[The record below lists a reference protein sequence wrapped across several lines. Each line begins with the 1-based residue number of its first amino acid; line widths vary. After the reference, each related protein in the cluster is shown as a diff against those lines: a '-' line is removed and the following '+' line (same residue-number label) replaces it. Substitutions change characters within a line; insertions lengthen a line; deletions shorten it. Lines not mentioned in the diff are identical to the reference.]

1 MLAAAAG
8 WNALPGTSLTGPL
21 MAAAVAAGIA
31 AATAQL
37 VLRVVAP
44 TLVAAG
50 VVAVATAAAVMAV
63 RLGAGSIAA
72 ATASAA
78 VAIVGAPLLP
88 RVALRLAGLPRPVV
102 PADGSELTDDDA
114 GLPAAELAERGDLA
128 RGYLAGL
135 TGGAAA
141 IASVG
146 ALFAASGGGWFGP
159 VFAAVTAV
167 VLLLR
172 ARGYADAAPARTAL
186 GAAVATAVGL
196 AVILSAPG
204 FTAAPL
210 ACVVLLLG
218 AAAGIAALDASTR
231 GPPLRAVTG
240 PPAVDRPGG
249 GPPRRCLC
257 PVGAG
262 GHGLVPRRAR
272 ALTTQPLPPSWPPS
286 WSAEWRPP
294 ARRHRCWTVAMRVR
308 PGRDPL
314 RRDLSRPLSEPR
326 SSAGDV
332 RPTPHGGPTR
342 CGTARVGPAE
352 EPVAA
357 TRPSRLFVGR
367 GGPASCQTNAVCGG
381 PDRAGCDS
389 GLRHRRG
396 SGGPAGYVTGAAAA
410 DRHPATAVTARGR
423 SGRPPEPFW
432 AMGVPPGGAQ
442 RAPRTS
448 TARVASAR
456 SRVGPVGRRRRAD
469 SGAGWVAVM
478 PRAVAVG
485 SLATA

>member
-1 MLAAAAG
+1 MADRPFCRLTVLAPRLRVDVALPSDVPVAELVPMVLELVGEPERSGVVRPRPWRLSGVAGGLLPAAATLDELGVLDGELLRLGPATPAPRVPVFDDPVDALAAGAGDGAAREHQLEGAAVLLVIVAAAGLLSAGGPGWVAAALLAGAAAVAGVVCAAKLVRPDAVDRAPDHGLARVVALGGVVLAAAAG
-8 WNALPGTSLTGPL
+8 WNALPGASLTGPL

-135 TGGAAA
+135 TGGAAT

-231 GPPLRAVTG
+231 G
-240 PPAVDRPGG
+240 
-249 GPPRRCLC
+249 RRFALS
-257 PVGAG
+257 PV
-262 GHGLVPRRAR
+262 
-272 ALTTQPLPPSWPPS
+272 
-286 WSAEWRPP
+286 
-294 ARRHRCWTVAMRVR
+294 
-308 PGRDPL
+308 L
-314 RRDLSRPLSEPR
+314 RRSIDL
-326 SSAGDV
+326 
-332 RPTPHGGPTR
+332 
-342 CGTARVGPAE
+342 AE
-352 EPVAA
+352 ALLVAA
-357 TRPSRLFVGR
+357 CVPLALAAMDLFRVVR
-367 GGPASCQTNAVCGG
+367 G
-381 PDRAGCDS
+381 
-389 GLRHRRG
+389 L
-396 SGGPAGYVTGAAAA
+396 
-410 DRHPATAVTARGR
+410 
-423 SGRPPEPFW
+423 
-432 AMGVPPGGAQ
+432 
-442 RAPRTS
+442 
-448 TARVASAR
+448 
-456 SRVGPVGRRRRAD
+456 
-469 SGAGWVAVM
+469 
-478 PRAVAVG
+478 
-485 SLATA
+485 